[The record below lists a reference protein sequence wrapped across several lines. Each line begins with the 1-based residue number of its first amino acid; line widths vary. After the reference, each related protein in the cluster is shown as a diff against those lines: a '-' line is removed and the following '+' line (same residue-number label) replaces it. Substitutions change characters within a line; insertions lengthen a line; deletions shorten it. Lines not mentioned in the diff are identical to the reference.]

1 MAETQSH
8 RKKMGQ
14 YIMASKTCTQVTKN
28 HRTPAGDHGR
38 EYKEAG
44 SHTALTA
51 VTPKGQESLMCS
63 RAIYSCNIHSV
74 VSETK
79 NKRSQDVCAD
89 GLNNERN
96 LLWAKFG
103 FLRTSYTQ

>member
-28 HRTPAGDHGR
+28 HRTPAGDHER

-44 SHTALTA
+44 SHTALLLS
-51 VTPKGQESLMCS
+51 PLKG
-63 RAIYSCNIHSV
+63 
-74 VSETK
+74 K
-79 NKRSQDVCAD
+79 
-89 GLNNERN
+89 N
-96 LLWAKFG
+96 LLCVLVPSIPA
-103 FLRTSYTQ
+103 THIQ